1 MKVRM
6 IQILEQDCHLKSQWV
21 ADFAGFLGAKTFEQ
35 PISQEQR
42 TVSFAQMAQVSRQLG
57 ENMKKQEE
65 LQEKLSNTQGRQPRA
80 AINAEL
86 KLLKEEALTLN
97 QQNKGLERVSLVLS
111 RH

>member
-1 MKVRM
+1 MSNLFR
-6 IQILEQDCHLKSQWV
+6 KSR
-21 ADFAGFLGAKTFEQ
+21 
-35 PISQEQR
+35 EQR
-42 TVSFAQMAQVSRQLG
+42 FAQMAQVSRQLG

-97 QQNKGLERVSLVLS
+97 QQNKGLGKALWSSAGISDESWPQNI
-111 RH
+111 